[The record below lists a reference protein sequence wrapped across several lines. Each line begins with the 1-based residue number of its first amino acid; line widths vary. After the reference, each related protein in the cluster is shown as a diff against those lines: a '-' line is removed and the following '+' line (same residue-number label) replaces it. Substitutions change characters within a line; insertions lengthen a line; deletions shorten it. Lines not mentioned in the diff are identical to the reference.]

1 MDKEIDL
8 MPLPELRGKG
18 FEILVRELG
27 PANALRF
34 LGLYQAGSGNYTTE
48 RDRWLAGLSLEQI
61 EEEIKKMRL
70 KGEI

>member
-1 MDKEIDL
+1 MSRDICL

-34 LGLYQAGSGNYTTE
+34 LGLHQAGSGDYTKE
-48 RDRWLAGLSLEQI
+48 RDQWLCGLKL
-61 EEEIKKMRL
+61 EEIEAEITRL
-70 KGEI
+70 KQKGEI

>member
-1 MDKEIDL
+1 MSRDISL

-34 LGLYQAGSGNYTTE
+34 LGLYQAGSGDYTEE
-48 RDRWLAGLSLEQI
+48 RDQWLGGLSLEEI
-61 EEEIKKMRL
+61 ETEIKRRRQKEEI
-70 KGEI
+70 